1 MSALGRTSCRSEDF
15 GGDGAAKERPVCLKY
30 TRHAIAWLHG
40 SDRAPACDVA
50 LATKR
55 DFWPDSHYLGC
66 MKLADY
72 LFRTGMTTTQLRRAL
87 GLASRS
93 AITRYLHGERVPNPT
108 TLQKIIE
115 LTGGRVQLRDFLSPG
130 NPECATVI
138 VLPNGRK
145 KLVFPWSTRESDLIA
160 ANDAENIRAIEQDNL
175 SEPMRR
181 AVSVM
186 ADRARRGPNGTW
198 LLDGRPSDLR
208 RIASEANK
216 RLRQQGKPLIEY
228 PGAEAH
234 PIRP

>member
-1 MSALGRTSCRSEDF
+1 M
-15 GGDGAAKERPVCLKY
+15 
-30 TRHAIAWLHG
+30 
-40 SDRAPACDVA
+40 
-50 LATKR
+50 
-55 DFWPDSHYLGC
+55 
-66 MKLADY
+66 
-72 LFRTGMTTTQLRRAL
+72 
-87 GLASRS
+87 
-93 AITRYLHGERVPNPT
+93 
-108 TLQKIIE
+108 
-115 LTGGRVQLRDFLSPG
+115 QLRDFLSPG
-130 NPECATVI
+130 NPECATII

-160 ANDAENIRAIEQDNL
+160 ANDAETVRAIEQDNL

-198 LLDGRPSDLR
+198 LLDDRPSDLR

-228 PGAEAH
+228 PGAEAN